1 MFAKLLA
8 DSGGAD
14 EIVDT
19 IVGHASPRA
28 LPWAMALVGSIIGL
42 PMFFEIGLVL
52 LMPVIYLVARRSQL
66 SLITVGIPALAGLSA
81 MHGLVPPHPGP
92 LTAIDLLGADLGITL
107 ALGVAVA
114 IPTVIVA
121 GPLFGKLAGRWVV
134 LDVPAHGSTPTSSSR
149 QRRTASAHRP
159 PTEARATA
167 RRPVRRPQT
176 RTERHRP
183 SFGMTMFSVLLP
195 VGLMMGKALVDIF
208 IEDENNLVR
217 QIFDTLG
224 RPLMALLIAVVV
236 GIFTLGRGAAMTRDQ
251 ITKCIEGSLPP
262 VAGIILIVAAGGG
275 FKQVLIDTGIGTKLA
290 EWATAANISVI
301 LLAWVLAVLIRLAT
315 GSATVA
321 TITASSLMLG
331 LVEGMSTGEVSLVVL
346 AVGAGSVFFSHVND
360 AGFWLVKEYFGMSVG
375 QTIKTWSIMETML
388 SVIGLVLVLLLG
400 ICHLTA
406 PATREIPR
414 HAERAGDFACR
425 AKGSALDH
433 LGSARDLVVLAL
445 LGRAAVDRHRDHDDR
460 DERQQAADERNDRQ
474 QRPRVADRRLLR
486 GRLRRAAGAVHAQTE
501 QLLAGCPALGDL
513 ERDEVEEGQQARRTG
528 R

>member
-1 MFAKLLA
+1 MTPAITVLAADTELAEPVAAGWQLVLAALAGIALIVVLITVAKLHPFLALIFGGITVGIVAGVNMGDVLESFADGFGTTAAGVGVLIALGAMFAKLLA

-28 LPWAMALVGSIIGL
+28 LPWAMALVGAIIGL

-52 LMPVIYLVARRSQL
+52 LMPVIYLVAKRSQL
-66 SLITVGIPALAGLSA
+66 SLVTVGIPALAGLSA

-121 GPLFGKLAGRWVV
+121 GPLFGRLAGRWVV
-134 LDVPAHGSTPTSSSR
+134 LDVPDRFDADDFGGNGGAGAAAGEVEAGGAGAAT
-149 QRRTASAHRP
+149 QTA
-159 PTEARATA
+159 
-167 RRPVRRPQT
+167 T
-176 RTERHRP
+176 RTQRQRP
-183 SFGMTMFSVLLP
+183 SFGVTLFSVLLP
-195 VGLMMGKALVDIF
+195 VALMMGKALVDIF
-208 IEDENNLVR
+208 IDDENAVLR
-217 QIFDTLG
+217 QTFDIIG

-236 GIFTLGRGAAMTRDQ
+236 GMFTLGRGAAMTRDQ
-251 ITKCIEGSLPP
+251 IAKCLETSLPP

-275 FKQVLIDTGIGTKLA
+275 FKQVLVDTGIGTKLA
-290 EWATAANISVI
+290 EWATAANISTI

-331 LVEGMSTGEVSLVVL
+331 LVEGMSTGQVSLIVL

-375 QTIKTWSIMETML
+375 QTIKTWSLMETVL
-388 SVIGLVLVLLLG
+388 SVTGLVLVLLLG
-400 ICHLTA
+400 
-406 PATREIPR
+406 
-414 HAERAGDFACR
+414 
-425 AKGSALDH
+425 
-433 LGSARDLVVLAL
+433 LVI
-445 LGRAAVDRHRDHDDR
+445 
-460 DERQQAADERNDRQ
+460 
-474 QRPRVADRRLLR
+474 
-486 GRLRRAAGAVHAQTE
+486 
-501 QLLAGCPALGDL
+501 
-513 ERDEVEEGQQARRTG
+513 
-528 R
+528 

>member
-1 MFAKLLA
+1 MIPALTVLAADTELAEPVAAGWQLVLAALAGIALIVVLITMAKLHPFLALIFGALTVGIVAGVNVGDVLESFADGFGTTAAGVGVLIALGAMFAKLLA

-28 LPWAMALVGSIIGL
+28 LPWAMALVGAIIGL

-52 LMPVIYLVARRSQL
+52 LMPVIYLVAKRSQL

-121 GPLFGKLAGRWVV
+121 GPLFGRLAGRWVV
-134 LDVPAHGSTPTSSSR
+134 LDVPDRFDADDFSRNGGGGSV
-149 QRRTASAHRP
+149 A
-159 PTEARATA
+159 ATQGGDDVGA
-167 RRPVRRPQT
+167 TTQTVT
-176 RTERHRP
+176 RTERQRP
-183 SFGMTMFSVLLP
+183 SFGITLFSVLLP
-195 VGLMMGKALVDIF
+195 VALMMGKALVDIF
-208 IEDENNLVR
+208 IDDENALLR
-217 QIFDTLG
+217 QTFDILG
-224 RPLMALLIAVVV
+224 RPLMALLIAVIV

-251 ITKCIEGSLPP
+251 IAKCLESSLPP

-275 FKQVLIDTGIGTKLA
+275 FKQVLVDTGIGTKLA
-290 EWATAANISVI
+290 EWATAANISAI

-331 LVEGMSTGEVSLVVL
+331 LVEGMSTGQVSLIVL
-346 AVGAGSVFFSHVND
+346 AVGAGSLFFSHVND

-375 QTIKTWSIMETML
+375 QTIKSWSIMETVL
-388 SVIGLVLVLLLG
+388 SVTGLILVLVLG
-400 ICHLTA
+400 
-406 PATREIPR
+406 
-414 HAERAGDFACR
+414 
-425 AKGSALDH
+425 
-433 LGSARDLVVLAL
+433 LVI
-445 LGRAAVDRHRDHDDR
+445 
-460 DERQQAADERNDRQ
+460 
-474 QRPRVADRRLLR
+474 
-486 GRLRRAAGAVHAQTE
+486 
-501 QLLAGCPALGDL
+501 
-513 ERDEVEEGQQARRTG
+513 
-528 R
+528 

>member
-1 MFAKLLA
+1 MTPALTILAADPELAEPVAAGWQLVLAALAGIAVIVVLITIAKLHPFLALIFGALTVGIVAGVNIGDVLASFADGFGTTAAGVGVLIALGAMFAKLLA

-66 SLITVGIPALAGLSA
+66 SLVTVGIPALAGLSA

-134 LDVPAHGSTPTSSSR
+134 LDVPHRFDADDFVTSNGGNGAGGVT
-149 QRRTASAHRP
+149 TA
-159 PTEARATA
+159 EAGAGGDGTLTGTQTA
-167 RRPVRRPQT
+167 T
-176 RTERHRP
+176 RTERQRP

-224 RPLMALLIAVVV
+224 RPLMALLIAVIV

-290 EWATAANISVI
+290 EWATAANVSVI

-331 LVEGMSTGEVSLVVL
+331 LVEGMSTGEVSLIVL

-375 QTIKTWSIMETML
+375 QTIKTWSIMETVL
-388 SVIGLVLVLLLG
+388 SLTGLVLVLLLG
-400 ICHLTA
+400 IF
-406 PATREIPR
+406 I
-414 HAERAGDFACR
+414 
-425 AKGSALDH
+425 
-433 LGSARDLVVLAL
+433 
-445 LGRAAVDRHRDHDDR
+445 
-460 DERQQAADERNDRQ
+460 
-474 QRPRVADRRLLR
+474 
-486 GRLRRAAGAVHAQTE
+486 
-501 QLLAGCPALGDL
+501 
-513 ERDEVEEGQQARRTG
+513 
-528 R
+528 